1 MLKSEFA
8 KELQITKARISQL
21 IKEGLPVNKDGTIN
35 PEIAAPWIA
44 KRCASSRGGHTLRP
58 GAKPDIADRAS
69 EWISRAKQTPED
81 FANALLAPKKLTDF
95 AKALMT
101 RFKFGAR
108 EAYIAAE
115 LHGRAVFNAVK
126 DKDFYGNHADPTD
139 KEWLKVLG
147 DVDIERLH
155 VEVDDDPSI

>member
-21 IKEGLPVNKDGTIN
+21 IKEGLPVNKDGTIS
-35 PEIAAPWIA
+35 PEIAASWIA
-44 KRCASSRGGHTLRP
+44 KYCSSGRGGHGLRP
-58 GAKPDIADRAS
+58 GAKPDIATRAG
-69 EWISRAKQTPED
+69 ELIGKAGAAKQSPED
-81 FANALLAPKKLTDF
+81 FANALLAPKKLTTF

-101 RFKFGAR
+101 RFNFGPR

-115 LHGRAVFNAVK
+115 LHGREVFAAVK
-126 DKDFYGNHADPTD
+126 DGDFYGSHADPTD

-147 DVDIERLH
+147 DVDIEQLH
-155 VEVDDDPSI
+155 AEVDE

>member
-21 IKEGLPVNKDGTIN
+21 IKEGLPVNKDGTIS
-35 PEIAAPWIA
+35 PEVAAPWIA
-44 KRCASSRGGHTLRP
+44 KHCSSSRGGHTLR
-58 GAKPDIADRAS
+58 GKKSDIADRARNLQS
-69 EWISRAKQTPED
+69 AQVQSQTPED
-81 FANALLAPKKLTDF
+81 FANALMAPKKLTAF

-115 LHGRAVFNAVK
+115 LHGREVFAAVK
-126 DKDFYGNHADPTD
+126 DGDFYGDHADPTD

-147 DVDIERLH
+147 NVDIERLH
-155 VEVDDDPSI
+155 VEVDA